1 MKMGLPKD
9 VRLTLCSLAAAAAI
23 AVHGGGAWA
32 QDEPSLAVR
41 MSTIEDQ
48 MRQLYGQIEQ
58 LNIQMMQLN
67 EQMQQLQQGGAA
79 KGKISQA
86 QQPALP
92 QGAES
97 VEGNV
102 TPEPPLATSPT
113 PDNDLYA
120 YQTGELD
127 TSGGGTETIGGT
139 PEVLAPGSDIITGGL
154 EQAPGPKPLGTL
166 PSVPTAPSGLQAD
179 PGQPVTPEQVETAS
193 LDSAAAPEADS
204 PEKLYELSYESLLR
218 RRYGEA
224 EAGFRSFV
232 QKHPEHELAGNAGFW
247 LGETYYVQSNYKA
260 AAQAFL
266 AGYQKYPDNRKA
278 PDSLLRLGMSL
289 NQLGQKDQACAAFA
303 TIESKFPKAME
314 TRKRAQDESGKAGC

>member
-1 MKMGLPKD
+1 MRMRLPKGSQPM
-9 VRLTLCSLAAAAAI
+9 LGSLALAAAMALAPC
-23 AVHGGGAWA
+23 AWA

-41 MSTIEDQ
+41 MSTMEDQ
-48 MRQLYGQIEQ
+48 MRLLYGQIEQ
-58 LNIQMMQLN
+58 LNIQLL
-67 EQMQQLQQGGAA
+67 ELHEEMQQLKQGGA
-79 KGKISQA
+79 GKRKMSESL
-86 QQPALP
+86 QPAAP
-92 QGAES
+92 QGGENP
-97 VEGNV
+97 EGG
-102 TPEPPLATSPT
+102 TIQEPPAASNSSPEG
-113 PDNDLYA
+113 DLYA
-120 YQTGELD
+120 YQTGELEQ
-127 TSGGGTETIGGT
+127 TPQGTENIGGT
-139 PEVLAPGSDIITGGL
+139 PDAMAPQSDMITGGVV
-154 EQAPGPKPLGTL
+154 QAPGPQPLGTL
-166 PSVPTAPSGLQAD
+166 PSAPSGQSGIQGD
-179 PGQPVTPEQVETAS
+179 PGQPVVPEQVETAS
-193 LDSAAAPEADS
+193 LDNSAAPQADT

-224 EAGFRSFV
+224 EAGFRTFV

-266 AGYQKYPDNRKA
+266 NGYQKYPTNRKA

>member
-1 MKMGLPKD
+1 MTRTRFP
-9 VRLTLCSLAAAAAI
+9 RASREAFRSIAAAVSLLLLA
-23 AVHGGGAWA
+23 GGASA
-32 QDEPSLAVR
+32 QEEPSLAVR
-41 MSTIEDQ
+41 MSVMEDQ

-67 EQMQQLQQGGAA
+67 EQMQRLEQGGRGKQKTSETPVPAA
-79 KGKISQA
+79 PDGEEPLDGQVIVEAPSAPDSQA
-86 QQPALP
+86 
-92 QGAES
+92 
-97 VEGNV
+97 
-102 TPEPPLATSPT
+102 

-120 YQTGELD
+120 YQTGALEQGSA
-127 TSGGGTETIGGT
+127 SGE
-139 PEVLAPGSDIITGGL
+139 DIVGGL
-154 EQAPGPKPLGTL
+154 QQAPGPQPLGTL
-166 PSVPTAPSGLQAD
+166 PAAPDTIVQDGDPAQGGAIAAD
-179 PGQPVTPEQVETAS
+179 PGQPVVPESVETAS
-193 LDSAAAPEADS
+193 LDSAAPPQADT

-266 AGYQKYPDNRKA
+266 SGFQKYPDNRKA

-289 NQLGQKDQACAAFA
+289 KQLGQKEQACAAFA
-303 TIESKFPKAME
+303 TVETKFPKAGE
-314 TRKRAQDESGKAGC
+314 TRKRAQDESEKAGC